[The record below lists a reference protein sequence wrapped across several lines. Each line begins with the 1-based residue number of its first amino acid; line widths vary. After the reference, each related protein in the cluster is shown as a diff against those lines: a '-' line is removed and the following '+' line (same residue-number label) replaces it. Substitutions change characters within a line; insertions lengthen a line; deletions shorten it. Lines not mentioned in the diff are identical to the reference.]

1 MTTVLALIGFAALF
15 ALFGAVR
22 QRSGCAGCTGC
33 SNACAA
39 RTKEQDD
46 A

>member
-1 MTTVLALIGFAALF
+1 MTAVLSLIVFAALF
-15 ALFGAVR
+15 ALFGAIR
-22 QRSGCAGCTGC
+22 HRSGCAGCTGC

-39 RTKEQDD
+39 RTKEQHD